1 MSDDTT
7 VSPRPNLL
15 WRLGVVVG
23 LGTLTTLSVS
33 DGAWEQW
40 EDNVG
45 DAVPRSAMRNLLVG
59 TVAVHAVEA
68 LAAHRSASAAGL
80 DRPGR
85 WARLTFLFGFPVL
98 LRLRKARRLELAPA
112 A

>member
-1 MSDDTT
+1 MSDETT

-15 WRLGVVVG
+15 WRLGVLTG

-33 DGAWEQW
+33 DTAWQQW
-40 EDNVG
+40 EENVG
-45 DAVPRSAMRNLLVG
+45 DAVPRSTMRNLVVG

-68 LAAHRSASAAGL
+68 VAALRSARAAGL

-98 LRLRKARRLELAPA
+98 LRLRKARRVEFADA
-112 A
+112 